1 MHDLLAI
8 HAEALEGDV
17 EDRRIGLAHPALVR
31 EHRGREAIE
40 HALALQDGAENLAR
54 GAQRVRDEPHRD
66 VALAKRL
73 EHSTRA
79 LVERG
84 RRQEG
89 GARVRSGQR
98 DDRLGAHASGQ
109 RGIHGL
115 EKERDVP
122 LHGDVA
128 PSAPDA
134 REMTTRLAVGAREVG
149 CGHAEAEAQQRG
161 LESGQSLAA
170 ITLVG

>member
-1 MHDLLAI
+1 M
-8 HAEALEGDV
+8 
-17 EDRRIGLAHPALVR
+17 
-31 EHRGREAIE
+31 
-40 HALALQDGAENLAR
+40 
-54 GAQRVRDEPHRD
+54 
-66 VALAKRL
+66 
-73 EHSTRA
+73 
-79 LVERG
+79 
-84 RRQEG
+84 
-89 GARVRSGQR
+89 
-98 DDRLGAHASGQ
+98 
-109 RGIHGL
+109 
-115 EKERDVP
+115 P